1 MTQPGCA
8 WIELLKRVPQVRI
21 LPGAQGEGSAQEGVP
36 LGPALR
42 GVRGCGRLARPC
54 ASERFLREEQTMPY
68 KARHTRSMA
77 IRKIT
82 ITVPEELVESIKERV
97 DARGVS
103 GYIAAAAAHQD
114 AMDRLRELA
123 ERLEEEHGAVTDDE
137 QQAALDR
144 IAAIDGWHDERP
156 SHSNEAA

>member
-1 MTQPGCA
+1 MGDGRA
-8 WIELLKRVPQVRI
+8 RVAEQ
-21 LPGAQGEGSAQEGVP
+21 P
-36 LGPALR
+36 LGR
-42 GVRGCGRLARPC
+42 D
-54 ASERFLREEQTMPY
+54 ERTIRTE
-68 KARHTRSMA
+68 ACHTRSMPT
-77 IRKIT
+77 RKIT

-123 ERLEEEHGAVTDDE
+123 DRLEEEHGSVTDEE

-144 IAAIDGWHDERP
+144 IAAIDDWHDAQR
-156 SHSNEAA
+156 STAGEAA

>member
-1 MTQPGCA
+1 MVT
-8 WIELLKRVPQVRI
+8 
-21 LPGAQGEGSAQEGVP
+21 
-36 LGPALR
+36 
-42 GVRGCGRLARPC
+42 
-54 ASERFLREEQTMPY
+54 
-68 KARHTRSMA
+68 
-77 IRKIT
+77 RKIT

-144 IAAIDGWHDERP
+144 IAAIDGWHDEQQ
-156 SHSNEAA
+156 SHSDEAA